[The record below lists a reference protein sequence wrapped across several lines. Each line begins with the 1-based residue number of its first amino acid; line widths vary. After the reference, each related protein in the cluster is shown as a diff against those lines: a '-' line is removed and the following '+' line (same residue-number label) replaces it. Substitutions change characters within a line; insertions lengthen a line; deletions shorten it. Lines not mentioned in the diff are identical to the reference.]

1 MRRTDAQ
8 QAILGHWVN
17 WQDQLSNADM
27 HPHPGTAMHLFYE
40 YMQARHPEVLDF
52 ASYSPYLEMRLWIAE
67 DNEP

>member
-17 WQDQLSNADM
+17 WQDRLSEADM
-27 HPHPGTAMHLFYE
+27 HPHPGTAMHLLYE
-40 YMQARHPEVLDF
+40 YLQARHPEVLDF
-52 ASYSPYLEMRLWIAE
+52 TSYSPYLEMRLWIAE